1 MSIGIGVSEDGAG
14 RVGLLF
20 YRKYLS
26 KVYGIF
32 TYLCK
37 GERKGVLPSYVSGDF
52 GLHVSK
58 ESIIEYIFLWND
70 ISRRDLLS

>member
-1 MSIGIGVSEDGAG
+1 ME
-14 RVGLLF
+14 RVGWG
-20 YRKYLS
+20 YYS
-26 KVYGIF
+26 TVN
-32 TYLCK
+32 TYLK
-37 GERKGVLPSYVSGDF
+37 FTASLHIYVKVNEKEYYLATCRGDF